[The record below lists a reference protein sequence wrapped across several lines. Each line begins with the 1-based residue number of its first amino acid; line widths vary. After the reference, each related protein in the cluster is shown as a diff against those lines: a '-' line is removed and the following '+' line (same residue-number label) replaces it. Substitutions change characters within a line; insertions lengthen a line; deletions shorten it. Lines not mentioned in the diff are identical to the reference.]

1 MLKDSKY
8 YSKILLFGEYG
19 IIKDSM
25 GLSIPYNDYNGTFIF
40 SDKKTEFSA
49 KSNASLNKFYQHL
62 LSLENTAKLPCKLNL
77 KQFKTDI
84 EKGIF
89 FDSSIPQGF
98 GIGSSLFTPQLHTS
112 EVHTRSVHFCE
123 AIQRW
128 KMEG

>member
-49 KSNASLNKFYQHL
+49 KSNSSLNKFYQHL
-62 LSLENTAKLPCKLNL
+62 LSLENIGWLAFDEISWIDNL
-77 KQFKTDI
+77 VWHIKKVSLEKKPFESGPLWDI
-84 EKGIF
+84 EAIIF
-89 FDSSIPQGF
+89 
-98 GIGSSLFTPQLHTS
+98 L
-112 EVHTRSVHFCE
+112 
-123 AIQRW
+123 
-128 KMEG
+128 